1 MTGEL
6 GSTPPHD
13 GDSLCDALIQ
23 MMSIRSGG
31 RFQVITYSG
40 DDGGAGEKWT
50 TPPLRKL
57 CGRPEAISMEKRA
70 LPMRDRSST
79 TKWNSASCGSSV
91 PSPKVRSPDSGK
103 QSLRSYRQR
112 AAPIAERPSRCSR
125 AVRPV
130 SAPSCRRSLSSGAN
144 PHPAAGSAPWAHHGG
159 YTALK
164 PRHPD
169 APQLA
174 RSKKVLD
181 KGRWSLCDLLPVNTA
196 PQSGSGT
203 GTRWSVWPPAGCGRW
218 SEMVRTAGNPPGS
231 SAFPGGCAGWLLY
244 KTEVFS

>member
-1 MTGEL
+1 
-6 GSTPPHD
+6 
-13 GDSLCDALIQ
+13 
-23 MMSIRSGG
+23 
-31 RFQVITYSG
+31 
-40 DDGGAGEKWT
+40 
-50 TPPLRKL
+50 
-57 CGRPEAISMEKRA
+57 MEKRA

-79 TKWNSASCGSSV
+79 TKWNSASYGSSV

-112 AAPIAERPSRCSR
+112 AAPIAERPSLCSR
-125 AVRPV
+125 TVRPV
-130 SAPSCRRSLSSGAN
+130 STLPCRRRLPAKAI
-144 PHPAAGSAPWAHHGG
+144 PHPAAGSVPWALHGG

-164 PRHPD
+164 PRRPD

-181 KGRWSLCDLLPVNTA
+181 KRRWSLSRPPAVYTA

-203 GTRWSVWPPAGCGRW
+203 RARWSVWPPAGCGRW
-218 SEMVRTAGNPPGS
+218 SEMVSTAGNPPGS
-231 SAFPGGCAGWLLY
+231 AAFPGGCARWLLR